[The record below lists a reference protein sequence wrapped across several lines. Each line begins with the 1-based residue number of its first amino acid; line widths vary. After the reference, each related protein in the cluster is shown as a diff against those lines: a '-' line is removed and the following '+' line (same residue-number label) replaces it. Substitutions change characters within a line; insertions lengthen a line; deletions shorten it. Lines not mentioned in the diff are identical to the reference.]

1 MRSSSATSPAAPAP
15 ALPGSEESLAER
27 YRAEFGRLPSEMLR
41 R

>member
-1 MRSSSATSPAAPAP
+1 MRSWSSASSAAPAA